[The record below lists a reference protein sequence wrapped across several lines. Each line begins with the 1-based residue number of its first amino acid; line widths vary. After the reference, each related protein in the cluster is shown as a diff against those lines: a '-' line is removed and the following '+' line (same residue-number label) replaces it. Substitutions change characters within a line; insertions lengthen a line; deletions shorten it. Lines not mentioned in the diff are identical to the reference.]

1 MATDSAPHGN
11 RGRPP
16 DPGQAARPRD
26 VSACPPEPAVCPTVL
41 RLKRRADFLRV
52 ARTRRKWVAPGS
64 GGGTEEL
71 RVGFT
76 VSRKVGNAVVRNR
89 VRRRLRD
96 AAGQVIPEM
105 AKAGHDFVIIGRA
118 GSLER
123 PFAAL
128 RRDLETALK
137 RLDAH
142 RGAGGGRKSKDRIG
156 Q

>member
-1 MATDSAPHGN
+1 MN
-11 RGRPP
+11 
-16 DPGQAARPRD
+16 
-26 VSACPPEPAVCPTVL
+26 PAVHPAVF

-52 ARTRRKWVAPGS
+52 ARTRRKWVTPGLILQARTRTIEDLS
-64 GGGTEEL
+64 GGDTEVL

-96 AAGQVIPEM
+96 AAGQIISEQ

-118 GSLER
+118 GSLKR
-123 PFAAL
+123 SFAAL
-128 RRDLETALK
+128 RCDLEKALK
-137 RLDAH
+137 QLDAH
-142 RGAGGGRKSKDRIG
+142 RGAGGGPKSEDRLI

>member
-1 MATDSAPHGN
+1 M
-11 RGRPP
+11 
-16 DPGQAARPRD
+16 
-26 VSACPPEPAVCPTVL
+26 CPAVL

-52 ARTRRKWVAPGS
+52 ARTRRKWVAPGLILQARTRTAGDRS
-64 GGGTEEL
+64 GGEIEVS

-96 AAGQVIPEM
+96 AAGQVIPEQ

-128 RRDLETALK
+128 RRDLETALE

-142 RGAGGGRKSKDRIG
+142 RGAGGGRKSEDGIG
-156 Q
+156 R

>member
-1 MATDSAPHGN
+1 
-11 RGRPP
+11 
-16 DPGQAARPRD
+16 
-26 VSACPPEPAVCPTVL
+26 L

-52 ARTRRKWVAPGS
+52 ARTRRKWVAPGLILQARARAAGERS
-64 GGGTEEL
+64 GGATEVS

-96 AAGQVIPEM
+96 AAGQVIPEQ

-118 GSLER
+118 ASLER

-128 RRDLETALK
+128 RRDLETALR

-142 RGAGGGRKSKDRIG
+142 RGGRKSEDGIG
-156 Q
+156 R